1 MVCLKA
7 LNTFTVNSKQ
17 LKKTVLYAHEKSI
30 ISIQL
35 LSKSIKI
42 WNELYKKSKRNWK
55 GRDLE
60 HFANVKIYL
69 RKWVSEAFAGVLG
82 GDVLLYV
89 WDLVRCKCN
98 PIGSSISVTSTD

>member
-1 MVCLKA
+1 M
-7 LNTFTVNSKQ
+7 
-17 LKKTVLYAHEKSI
+17 
-30 ISIQL
+30 